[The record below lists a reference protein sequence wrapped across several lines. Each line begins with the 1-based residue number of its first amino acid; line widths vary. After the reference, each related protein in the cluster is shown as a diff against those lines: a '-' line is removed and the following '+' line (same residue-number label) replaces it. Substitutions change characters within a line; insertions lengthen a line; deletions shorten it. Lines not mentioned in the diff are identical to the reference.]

1 MVRAHSPVLRE
12 AVRLA
17 LEQGMRPADIAE
29 LSEISAHTVRR
40 YRQQYRYLGHL
51 RPRPHPGRRHLI
63 PVSEHERLAA
73 QVRHAPA
80 ATLAAHCHMWEAQSG
95 VRVSV
100 ATMSRATHRLGWTRQ
115 RRVPE
120 RR

>member
-1 MVRAHSPVLRE
+1 MHAYSPALRE

-17 LEQGMRPADIAE
+17 LEQGLRPADIAE
-29 LSEISAHTVRR
+29 RSGISARTVRR
-40 YRQQYRYLGHL
+40 YRQQYRQLGHL
-51 RPRPHPGRRHLI
+51 QPRPHPGRRRLI
-63 PVSEHERLAA
+63 PRSEHERLAA

-80 ATLAAHCHMWEAQSG
+80 ATLAMHCRMWEAQTG

-100 ATMSRATHRLGWTRQ
+100 TTMSRSIRRLGWTRQ
-115 RRVPE
+115 RRYPG